1 MIIVKEPISIRN
13 YGFSEGKPVELCVE
27 GYRLMDDTEIMYIN
41 CKWVDVN
48 SNEYTPIKIKGELIG
63 FNKKNTLD
71 KIDKELLKQSPEG
84 KAYVE
89 YNERIGGDKL
99 GLNVP
104 WGYPPRV
111 QRYLDEGHTLEEI
124 YRECIYKGISWE
136 EMFNCYIDNDP
147 TVCDSYVVEL

>member
-1 MIIVKEPISIRN
+1 MYKIIEHISLRN
-13 YGFSEGKPVELCVE
+13 YGFSEDKPIEFCVE
-27 GYRLMDDTEIMYIN
+27 CYKLDNGVTVQYIDG
-41 CKWVDVN
+41 KWVDAKKKK
-48 SNEYTPIKIKGELIG
+48 YTAVHIGQVVG
-63 FNKKNTLD
+63 FNKKDTLD
-71 KIDKELLKQSPEG
+71 KTDKEFLKQSPEG
-84 KAYVE
+84 RAYVE
-89 YNERIGGDKL
+89 YNEQIGGDNL